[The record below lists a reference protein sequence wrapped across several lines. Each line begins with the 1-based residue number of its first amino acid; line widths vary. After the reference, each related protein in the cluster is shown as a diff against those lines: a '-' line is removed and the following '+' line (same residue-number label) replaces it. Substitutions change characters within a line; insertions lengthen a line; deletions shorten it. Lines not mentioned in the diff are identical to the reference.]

1 LLAAQVRP
9 TLPVFGG
16 ICGSTKTTSGINPIA
31 KHHQNS
37 GQTPMKA
44 GFACQAAIAMLPHR
58 VTAVIDSFFLL
69 AEKSE
74 YRLNILIFAAR
85 SF

>member
-1 LLAAQVRP
+1 
-9 TLPVFGG
+9 
-16 ICGSTKTTSGINPIA
+16 
-31 KHHQNS
+31 
-37 GQTPMKA
+37 MKA